1 MYILKVSEDEN
12 ILAPRLSGSTD
23 RAVPVL
29 ALPDNTPSAAA
40 AKPGVQIIA
49 QFDLAAPGIQRVS
62 VLFPKWL
69 KTWDT
74 KCLHICRDLCISL
87 NEYLL
92 IIYFRFS
99 VFSRVSLARCPSG
112 AFH

>member
-29 ALPDNTPSAAA
+29 ALPDNTPSAAG

-49 QFDLAAPGIQRVS
+49 QFDLAAPGMERLRLVS
-62 VLFPKWL
+62 KMAEKLGYQMLAYLKGSLHLFK
-69 KTWDT
+69 
-74 KCLHICRDLCISL
+74 
-87 NEYLL
+87 
-92 IIYFRFS
+92 
-99 VFSRVSLARCPSG
+99 
-112 AFH
+112 